1 MTKEVDSMEQGEEER
16 GANIRKLEKSE
27 NCEFAFEPPFSGKPV
42 AFLP

>member
-16 GANIRKLEKSE
+16 GANVRKREKSE
-27 NCEFAFEPPFSGKPV
+27 NCEFAFEPPSSDKPD